1 MAHRFRG
8 VITAVPGKLLRG
20 AARKVTSSWF
30 ATWKDAEDWLYAM
43 QQPNMASVTVEAD
56 KGRIDI
62 SKGGKSVR
70 RGNPPKRNSSG
81 SVDRANPR
89 KGRTKN
95 PFLHFHRFYVS
106 CDGKKFGPYITKAKA
121 RKVAMT
127 MARVMDKPA
136 KILGEVAGGSGKR
149 NPLVLWKV
157 YLHGKLIDEIND
169 NYATSADEVKRSLVD
184 DGYDPSIV
192 VKKEKSKSKKVA

>member
-1 MAHRFRG
+1 M
-8 VITAVPGKLLRG
+8 
-20 AARKVTSSWF
+20 ARKGRDLGVPQTHMLKIARS
-30 ATWKDAEDWLYAM
+30 TLKMPDAILGVM
-43 QQPNMASVTVEAD
+43 
-56 KGRIDI
+56 
-62 SKGGKSVR
+62 GGMTKE
-70 RGNPPKRNSSG
+70 
-81 SVDRANPR
+81 RAR
-89 KGRTKN
+89 EVIRQYGGGQKEIEKLEGGRTKN